1 MKIRSAQGFSLIE
14 LLIVV
19 AIIGII
25 AAIAVPNLLA
35 SRRSANQAS
44 SLKLL
49 RNFHSAEVIY
59 EESIG
64 GGNFTANIQAL
75 GGGSNSTEVGVI
87 DSTVVAA
94 TATPKNGYLLT
105 NLGIIPKGGTQAA
118 QYSIQCP
125 PSGQNG
131 VGRTGDDSFFL
142 DESGVIRHSSRA
154 NIPAT
159 ATSPPIGN

>member
-1 MKIRSAQGFSLIE
+1 MRIRSTSGFSLIE

-44 SLKLL
+44 AIKLL
-49 RNFHSAEVIY
+49 RNFHSAEVVY

-64 GGNFTANIQAL
+64 SGDFTANIQLL
-75 GGGSNSTEVGVI
+75 GGGSNTTEVGVI

-94 TATPKNGYLLT
+94 TSTPKNGYLLS
-105 NLGIIPKGGTQAA
+105 NLGTTPKAPGQTA
-118 QYSIQCP
+118 QYSVQCA
-125 PSGQNG
+125 PSAPTGI
-131 VGRTGDDSFFL
+131 GRTGDDSFFI
-142 DESGVIRHSSRA
+142 DDTGVLRHSLRS
-154 NIPAT
+154 NVPAT
-159 ATSPPIGN
+159 VTSSPLGN

>member
-1 MKIRSAQGFSLIE
+1 MKIRSSQGFSLIE

-44 SLKLL
+44 TMKLL
-49 RNFHSAEVIY
+49 RNLHSAQMVY

-64 GGNFTANIQAL
+64 SGNFTANLQSL
-75 GGGSNSTEVGVI
+75 GGGTVGSEIGVI

-94 TATPKNGYLLT
+94 TTTPKNGYILT
-105 NLGIIPKGGTQAA
+105 NLTTLAKTGTQSA
-118 QYSIQCP
+118 QYSVQGV
-125 PSGQNG
+125 PSAQSGL
-131 VGRTGDDSFFL
+131 GRTGDDSFFL
-142 DESGVIRHSSRA
+142 DESGVLRHSTRA
-154 NIPAT
+154 DIPAT
-159 ATSPPIGN
+159 VASTPIGN

>member
-1 MKIRSAQGFSLIE
+1 MQIRSSDGFSLIE

-44 SLKLL
+44 TIKLL
-49 RNFHSAEVIY
+49 RNVHSAEVVY

-64 GGNFTANIQAL
+64 AGNFSNNLLLL

-94 TATPKNGYLLT
+94 TTTPKNGYLLT
-105 NLGIIPKGGTQAA
+105 NLGTIPKTGTLAA
-118 QYSIQCP
+118 QYSVQSTP
-125 PSGQNG
+125 NAQNG
-131 VGRTGDDSFFL
+131 IGRTGDDSYFL
-142 DESGVIRHSSRA
+142 DESGVIRHSTRSDVPA
-154 NIPAT
+154 NI
-159 ATSPPIGN
+159 TSSPLGN